1 MHTLENEYLK
11 ISVCETG
18 AELYHIYD
26 KEMKKEVLWYGDEAY
41 WARRS
46 PLLFPNVGRNHENRC
61 LYQGQYYDTVQH
73 GFTRDAV
80 FTCIDSGKDFLTFQ
94 LCDTE
99 ETRNYFPFAF
109 QLLVI
114 YTLKE
119 RELEVCWKVENRNQ
133 ETMYFTIGGHPGFNV
148 PILEN
153 TKQTDYKLLFQRKE
167 ALEYLL
173 VYGNTGTADS
183 STKYQLPLEPIGE
196 YYGCDITEH
205 MFDHD
210 ALILDNNQIDWV
222 GIGYPDGTPYITM
235 ECKGFTNFGIWSLP
249 GAPYVCLEP
258 WMGRCDD
265 YGFQKEISEKPD
277 VISLEAGKTFCK
289 SYSIGVHKK

>member
-1 MHTLENEYLK
+1 M
-11 ISVCETG
+11 
-18 AELYHIYD
+18 
-26 KEMKKEVLWYGDEAY
+26 
-41 WARRS
+41 
-46 PLLFPNVGRNHENRC
+46 
-61 LYQGQYYDTVQH
+61 QH

-183 STKYQLPLEPIGE
+183 STKYQLPLEDVYKRQLQGRSLA
-196 YYGCDITEH
+196 YYVPETVISYITE
-205 MFDHD
+205 
-210 ALILDNNQIDWV
+210 NNIYKD
-222 GIGYPDGTPYITM
+222 
-235 ECKGFTNFGIWSLP
+235 
-249 GAPYVCLEP
+249 
-258 WMGRCDD
+258 CDKD
-265 YGFQKEISEKPD
+265 EIRNSK
-277 VISLEAGKTFCK
+277 V
-289 SYSIGVHKK
+289 